1 MERFVQRV
9 RSKIFQFIS
18 LGYLDDSMLR
28 ISEYVSPPLVKC
40 ILMLLVP
47 WLLYQTIVT
56 CIYMVAYFTAAHASW
71 VYMHNNSYLEFSLYG
86 WIIQVNW
93 HLQSISLVSCTIS
106 FISNENLD
114 WNWSVEPFYFFR
126 TKLLPYMK
134 TCLL

>member
-1 MERFVQRV
+1 MDNENKPKAGQVVKRLIAEDGWKGLYRGLGPRFFSSSAWGTSMIVCYE
-9 RSKIFQFIS
+9 
-18 LGYLDDSMLR
+18 YLSMF
-28 ISEYVSPPLVKC
+28 SPPLVKC

-106 FISNENLD
+106 FMSNENLD
-114 WNWSVEPFYFFR
+114 
-126 TKLLPYMK
+126 
-134 TCLL
+134 